1 MYTIAEC
8 VYFILFL
15 DVPLV
20 MGLCRAGISK
30 RTACCSA
37 NRTILQDMESAV
49 NNVAR

>member
-1 MYTIAEC
+1 MYTNVKS
-8 VYFILFL
+8 VYFIFFL

-20 MGLCRAGISK
+20 MGLCQAGISK